1 MRKFRTLAAPAF
13 LFLSFFICA
22 CSDDDFTDNVVP
34 ASDPEQIELMFTITM
49 DNSYTA
55 TRAATADNDTAWK
68 DTQSRVDA
76 EAAEDNITSMQ
87 VLLFVKGDDGSYTY
101 LTAVTQLGLTS
112 SVDTDTKLYTYT
124 YTGYLPLTDG
134 ISDGN
139 AFDGRIVILANCSI
153 ETSSLSTSAKY
164 TDKSIREAVYEM
176 TRSNRQIDI
185 SQSGLPMWGVTSGS
199 WTFNKGEQTDIGN
212 IALLRAM
219 SKIKVALD
227 DDMVG
232 DGYCI
237 TGATLRGFSDNRGY
251 IHPTGY
257 GTVDKTEDLTVG
269 DSTFHAYT
277 SADTQD
283 SLYFYTA
290 ADGSYAY
297 IYVPEYETPDA
308 DAAWIHLYLR
318 RNEESDGTSAA
329 VDGLEKIE
337 LKVYSGGQA
346 TSEVLDLVRNHIYEF
361 DCSRTVKDTV
371 FVTTTV
377 SDWEAVETSVSWDSD
392 DAVVWLLPSY
402 KSWAYEYDD
411 DGNVSSTINVS
422 IITTLITETGIS
434 FTSTSGSTAG
444 DAEAVYSMVM
454 FPKWADADDD
464 IIDANGNTVEGDDDD
479 DTSNAQLDYS
489 IAAAASYLFFIQS
502 AQGSST
508 KVQWKAHLLNAND
521 NGLHLCTGTGVR
533 NSSGYYCTIGVS
545 RDQWYEVGVTLNDTV
560 PWEKMATD
568 YRGVKEGTRS
578 ESMYGFDYDA
588 CAITG
593 NIDNV
598 EDSLVALYADLF
610 FTLEGTDKPSALT
623 INQYNSTYDVSSI
636 FKDTWYPGGTYE
648 KTVTVDGETYTLQ
661 PMQWIRIYWFEA
673 RVYEYYIN
681 ALQRIMEY
689 SDSSDQWL

>member
-22 CSDDDFTDNVVP
+22 CSDDDFTDNVMP

-185 SQSGLPMWGVTSGS
+185 STSGLPMWGVTSGS

-269 DSTFHAYT
+269 DSTFHALT
-277 SADTQD
+277 PTDTQD

-346 TSEVLDLVRNHIYEF
+346 TSDVLDLVRNHIYEF
-361 DCSRTVKDTV
+361 DCSRTVNDTV

-402 KSWAYEYDD
+402 KSWAYTYND
-411 DGNVSSTINVS
+411 DGEISSTINVS
-422 IITTLITETGIS
+422 GITTLITETGIS
-434 FTSTSGSTAG
+434 FTSTSGSTQG

-454 FPKWADADDD
+454 FPKWD
-464 IIDANGNTVEGDDDD
+464 GD
-479 DTSNAQLDYS
+479 SNESLTYDEV
-489 IAAAASYLFFIQS
+489 AAASYLFFLQT
-502 AQGSST
+502 AEST
-508 KVQWKAHLLNAND
+508 SESTSKARWKAHLLNAND
-521 NGLHLCTGTGVR
+521 NGLHLCTGTGLR
-533 NSSGYYCTIGVS
+533 SSSTYYCTTGVS
-545 RDQWYEVGVTLNDTV
+545 RDQWYEVGITLSGDV
-560 PWEKMATD
+560 PWEAMATD
-568 YRGVKEGTRS
+568 YRHVKEGILS
-578 ESMYGFDYDA
+578 ESAYGFDYDA

-593 NIDNV
+593 SIDNV
-598 EDSLVALYADLF
+598 EDSLLALYADLF
-610 FTLEGTDKPSALT
+610 FTLEGTDKSSVLT
-623 INQYNSTYDVSSI
+623 INHYNSEYDVGSM

-648 KTVTVDGETYTLQ
+648 KVVTVDGETYTLQ

-673 RVYEYYIN
+673 RIGEYYITP
-681 ALQRIMEY
+681 LQRIMDA
-689 SDSSDQWL
+689 SDTNDQWL

>member
-1 MRKFRTLAAPAF
+1 MISLKRICSEMVGLIWVGLTML
-13 LFLSFFICA
+13 CA

-176 TRSNRQIDI
+176 TRSNLQIDI

-199 WTFNKGEQTDIGN
+199 WTFNKGEQTDIGS

-227 DDMVG
+227 DDMVD
-232 DGYCI
+232 DGYSI
-237 TGATLRGFSDNRGY
+237 TGATLRGFSDNQGY

-269 DSTFHAYT
+269 DSTFHALT
-277 SADTQD
+277 PTDTQD

-361 DCSRTVKDTV
+361 DCSRTVNDTV

-377 SDWEAVETSVSWDSD
+377 SDWKAVETSVSWDSD

-402 KSWAYEYDD
+402 STWAYVDNEATD
-411 DGNVSSTINVS
+411 VSY
-422 IITTLITETGIS
+422 ITTLITETGIS
-434 FTSTSGSTAG
+434 FTSNSGSTAG

-454 FPKWADADDD
+454 YPKWADANED
-464 IIDANGNTVEGDDDD
+464 IIDADGNTVEGDDDD
-479 DTSNAQLDYS
+479 DTANAQLDYS
-489 IAAAASYLFFIQS
+489 IAAAASYLFFLQT
-502 AQGSST
+502 AEST
-508 KVQWKAHLLNAND
+508 TESTSKARWKAHLINAND

-533 NSSGYYCTIGVS
+533 NSSAYYCTTGVS
-545 RDQWYEVGVTLNDTV
+545 RDQWYEVGITLSGDV
-560 PWEKMATD
+560 PWEAMATD
-568 YRGVKEGTRS
+568 YRGVKEGILS
-578 ESMYGFDYDA
+578 ESEYGFDYDA

-593 NIDNV
+593 SIDNV

-610 FTLEGTDKPSALT
+610 FTLEGTDKSSVLT
-623 INQYNSTYDVSSI
+623 INHYNSVYDVASM
-636 FKDTWYPGGTYE
+636 FRDTWYPGGTYE
-648 KTVTVDGETYTLQ
+648 KVVTVDGETYTLQ

-673 RVYEYYIN
+673 RIGEYYITP
-681 ALQRIMEY
+681 LQRIMDA
-689 SDSSDQWL
+689 SDTNDQWL

>member
-22 CSDDDFTDNVVP
+22 CSDDDFTDNVMP

-185 SQSGLPMWGVTSGS
+185 STSGLPMWGVTSGS

-269 DSTFHAYT
+269 DSTFHALT
-277 SADTQD
+277 PTDTQD

-346 TSEVLDLVRNHIYEF
+346 TSDVLDLVRNHIYEF
-361 DCSRTVKDTV
+361 DCSRTVNDTV

-402 KSWAYEYDD
+402 KSWAYTYND
-411 DGNVSSTINVS
+411 DGEISSTINVS
-422 IITTLITETGIS
+422 GITTLITETGIS
-434 FTSTSGSTAG
+434 FTSTSGSTQG

-454 FPKWADADDD
+454 FPKWD
-464 IIDANGNTVEGDDDD
+464 GD
-479 DTSNAQLDYS
+479 SNESLTYDEV
-489 IAAAASYLFFIQS
+489 AAASYLFFLQTAETTS
-502 AQGSST
+502 EST
-508 KVQWKAHLLNAND
+508 SKARWKAHLLNAND
-521 NGLHLCTGTGVR
+521 NGLHLCTGTGLR
-533 NSSGYYCTIGVS
+533 SSSTYYCTTGVS
-545 RDQWYEVGVTLNDTV
+545 RDQWYEVGITLSGDV
-560 PWEKMATD
+560 PWEAMTTD
-568 YRGVKEGTRS
+568 YRHVKEGILS
-578 ESMYGFDYDA
+578 ESAYGFDYDA

-593 NIDNV
+593 SIDNV
-598 EDSLVALYADLF
+598 EDSLLALYADLF
-610 FTLEGTDKPSALT
+610 FTLEGTDKSSVLT
-623 INQYNSTYDVSSI
+623 INHYNSVYDVASM
-636 FKDTWYPGGTYE
+636 FRDTWYPGGTYE

-661 PMQWIRIYWFEA
+661 PMQWIRVYWFEA
-673 RVYEYYIN
+673 RTGEYYIN

-689 SDSSDQWL
+689 SDTSDQWL